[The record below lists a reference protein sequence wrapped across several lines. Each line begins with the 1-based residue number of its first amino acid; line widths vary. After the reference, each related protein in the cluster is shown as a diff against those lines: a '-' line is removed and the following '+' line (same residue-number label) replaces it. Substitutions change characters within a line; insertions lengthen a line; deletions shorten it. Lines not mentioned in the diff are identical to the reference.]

1 MNDIDFGF
9 DSIYE
14 HTRNRGKPGTVTI
27 AGEPTTAVDGTKT
40 RTDQVVNVRWLTLQK
55 TEFSR
60 VIANEAV
67 QQRVGASLFIFY
79 LPDVQADFTQLK
91 EKDWI
96 DFRGQRYNV
105 KTSSVEDT
113 ALVVTAD
120 LLQEA

>member
-1 MNDIDFGF
+1 MNDIDFGY
-9 DSIYE
+9 DTTYDL
-14 HTRNRGKPGTVTI
+14 TRSRGKPGTVTI
-27 AGEPTTAVDGTKT
+27 AGEPTTGVDGAKT
-40 RTDQVVNVRWLTLQK
+40 RTDQVFNVRWTTLQK
-55 TEFSR
+55 TQYSR
-60 VIANEAV
+60 IIAGESV
-67 QQRVGASLFIFY
+67 QQRVGTSTFVFW
-79 LPDVQADFTQLK
+79 LPDVQANFTQLK